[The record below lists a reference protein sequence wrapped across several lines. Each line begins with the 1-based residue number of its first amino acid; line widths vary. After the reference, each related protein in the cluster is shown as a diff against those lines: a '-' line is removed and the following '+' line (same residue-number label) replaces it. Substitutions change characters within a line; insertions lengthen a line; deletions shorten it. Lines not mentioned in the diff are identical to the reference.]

1 MDLNHVTVIAADLDS
16 AWDFYT
22 RLGLIP
28 IVDHRPTYIRF
39 RNKQGNTTFSVDQ
52 GVPPGEGTT
61 VYFET
66 DDLENEVQRI
76 ETAGLSFTSQPTDQP
91 WRWREAELY
100 DPAGNRIVLYFA
112 GDNRLNP
119 S

>member
-1 MDLNHVTVIAADLDS
+1 MDLNHVTVLATDLEL

-28 IVDHRPTYIRF
+28 IVDHRPNYIRF
-39 RNKQGNTTFSVDQ
+39 QCKQGNTTFSVDQ
-52 GVPPGEGTT
+52 GTPPGEGTT

-66 DDLENEVQRI
+66 DDLDYEVRRF
-76 ETAGLSFTSQPTDQP
+76 EGAGLSFALQPTEQP
-91 WRWREAELY
+91 WRWREAEIF
-100 DPAGNRIVLYFA
+100 DPAGNRIVLYYA